1 MIQVDIGVFVYN
13 EEKNI
18 ARMIH
23 ELSKQDILEDE
34 RYSVNIY
41 LLANGC
47 KDNSVSIAINVIEKL
62 KLNDLI
68 QVVNFR
74 EGGKSR
80 TWNKFVHQ
88 ISRKDVDYLIFA
100 DCDIYFT
107 QTNILNSLCEKLLSN
122 SNLCAASS
130 RPLKD
135 LAFTEQPL
143 SLIDRVI
150 LASSGGLNDWR
161 RSICGQLY
169 ITRADVAKNIYMPI
183 GLPVEDGFMRAM
195 IVTDGFQ
202 SQAELTKI
210 EGDENIFHIYESER
224 TINAL
229 IKHQS
234 RIVIGSAIN
243 AIIYKH
249 INSFQTCEKQNILKE
264 ASQDELWLKDLIQDE
279 LPKWPYGWVP
289 FSFLTKRLSRAV
301 EEPRLFNTP
310 KKIIML
316 LLGLIFDTVIY
327 FLSQYKM
334 IRGSGAGY
342 W

>member
-18 ARMIH
+18 SRILQ
-23 ELSKQDILEDE
+23 EILKQNILDDK
-34 RYSVNIY
+34 RFSVSIY

-47 KDNSVSIAINVIEKL
+47 SDNSVPIAIKEIEKF
-62 KLNDLI
+62 KLDEFI
-68 QVVNFR
+68 QVVNFE

-107 QTNILNSLCEKLLSN
+107 QTNILKSLCEKLVSN
-122 SNLCAASS
+122 SILQAASS
-130 RPLKD
+130 RPVKD
-135 LAFTEQPL
+135 LALTEQPL
-143 SLIDRVI
+143 SLIDRII

-183 GLPVEDGFMRAM
+183 GLPVEDGYMRAM
-195 IVTDGFQ
+195 IVTDGFK
-202 SQAELTKI
+202 SEADLTKI

-224 TINAL
+224 TITAL

-249 INSFQTCEKQNILKE
+249 INSFQTSEKQNILNK
-264 ASQDELWLKDLIQDE
+264 ASQDELWLQNLIRRE
-279 LPKWPYGWVP
+279 LPTWPHGWIP

-301 EEPRLFNTP
+301 EEPTLFNTP
-310 KKIIML
+310 KKIVML
-316 LLGLIFDTVIY
+316 LLGLMFDTVVY